1 MARLTVNTGGLPFGD
16 IRDGGKYYVD
26 KTLLIKDI
34 LDMDDRGVY
43 LFARPRRF
51 GKTTNI
57 SMLDAFFNIEYKG
70 NNWFDGLE
78 ISNHHEYDPYR
89 NAFPVI
95 HLDFQNT
102 TATTFDMFL
111 NMVRKEILR
120 AYKRHRYLLEGN
132 LLPDERR
139 IFEELAMRDMPED
152 DLSDSVKLLS
162 EMLYRYHGVKVIVLI
177 DEYDR
182 AVTHAFDTEL
192 LANVIRFMGNL
203 MSSTLKGNL
212 CLQMAYV
219 TGVMQLAKAGMF
231 SGMNNINVDSV
242 LSTMSDERFGFTE
255 AEVRNILDYY
265 GHADKLGEVME
276 WYDGYRFGS
285 ADVYNPYS
293 VMMYVSKGFV
303 PGSYWADVGGIK
315 PMVWMFGHM
324 DPKGLGIATTLF
336 GGSSEA
342 VKLRDSMT
350 YDDLRL
356 SKAENL
362 YTLMVL
368 SGYCRAEPD
377 GGKYRITIPNK
388 EVRGILD
395 SMLEEAVTIPDTL
408 FERFNRAVAEGDADS
423 IASAVQCVLDDS
435 SYYEELEDE
444 RSFELIVLTMLH
456 GQVQNYDIRAQ
467 PERGNGRADI
477 ILTPRSGDVVPI
489 IIELKVSASED
500 SMDGTLDEALQ
511 QIHDRK
517 YYMGMSGRVVLI
529 GMAFFRKT
537 AACRTE
543 ILDLR
548 APPKMSRRSGQHP
561 QARRGCAVRC
571 TGRSGLGINTA
582 SP

>member
-34 LDMDDRGVY
+34 LDKDDRGVY

-57 SMLDAFFNIEYKG
+57 SMLDAFFNLEYKG
-70 NNWFDGLE
+70 NKWFDGLE
-78 ISNHHEYDPYR
+78 ISDYREYDAYR

-120 AYKRHRYLLEGN
+120 AYKRHLYLLEGD

-139 IFEELAMRDMPED
+139 IFEELATRDMPED

-162 EMLYRYHGVKVIVLI
+162 EMLYRHHGVKVIILI

-182 AVTHAFDTEL
+182 AVAHAFDTEL
-192 LANVIRFMGNL
+192 LENVIRFMGNL
-203 MSSTLKGNL
+203 MSSALKGNL

-231 SGMNNINVDSV
+231 SGLNNICVDSV

-255 AEVRNILDYY
+255 SEVRGILDYY
-265 GHADKLGEVME
+265 GHADRLDEVME
-276 WYDGYRFGS
+276 WYDGYRFGN

-303 PGSYWADVGGIK
+303 PGEYWADTGGIK
-315 PMVWMFGHM
+315 PLVWMLGHM

-350 YDDLRL
+350 YDDHRL

-368 SGYCRAEPD
+368 SGYCRAEPAGD
-377 GGKYRITIPNK
+377 EYTITIPNK
-388 EVRGILD
+388 EVRSILD
-395 SMLEEAVTIPDTL
+395 RMLDEAVAIPDTI

-423 IASAVQCVLDDS
+423 IASAVQCVLEDS
-435 SYYEELEDE
+435 SYYEDLKDE

-456 GQVQNYDIRAQ
+456 GQNSRYDIKAQ
-467 PERGNGRADI
+467 REYGNGRVDIVMIPKRADA
-477 ILTPRSGDVVPI
+477 VPVI
-489 IIELKVSASED
+489 MELKLSPPEG
-500 SMDGTLDEALQ
+500 SMDQTLGEALG

-529 GMAFFRKT
+529 GMAFFKKT

-543 ILDLR
+543 VLHLR
-548 APPKMSRRSGQHP
+548 VPPM
-561 QARRGCAVRC
+561 
-571 TGRSGLGINTA
+571 GRSTSASGSAPGRDATPLG
-582 SP
+582 SDGRD